1 MLDLVHLLV
10 SHMLFVEG
18 VYGRWWKMKK
28 WVSLSVL
35 GVFVSFIGLI
45 VIAFAQ
51 LTQALQS
58 DIFDIEEIEEDLF

>member
-1 MLDLVHLLV
+1 
-10 SHMLFVEG
+10 
-18 VYGRWWKMKK
+18 MKK
-28 WVSLSVL
+28 WISLSIL

-58 DIFDIEEIEEDLF
+58 DIFDIETEDEELF

>member
-1 MLDLVHLLV
+1 
-10 SHMLFVEG
+10 
-18 VYGRWWKMKK
+18 MKK

-45 VIAFAQ
+45 VITFAQ

-58 DIFDIEEIEEDLF
+58 DIFNIETDDEELF